1 MNKNLTENYISKN
14 KNKRK
19 SNAQIKI
26 ENKIEKIA
34 SKSIDNEKRGK
45 KNIRLVKKKIEM
57 NENTKSLYNLNLR
70 DYTSNS
76 LKQFVVLTS
85 KEYIDFFK

>member
-1 MNKNLTENYISKN
+1 MIFLK
-14 KNKRK
+14 
-19 SNAQIKI
+19 IKL
-26 ENKIEKIA
+26 ENKSEKIP

-45 KNIRLVKKKIEM
+45 NIRLMKKKIEM

>member
-1 MNKNLTENYISKN
+1 M
-14 KNKRK
+14 
-19 SNAQIKI
+19 
-26 ENKIEKIA
+26 
-34 SKSIDNEKRGK
+34 K
-45 KNIRLVKKKIEM
+45 KNIRLLKKKIEM

>member
-1 MNKNLTENYISKN
+1 MKKYHPKVLIMKNE
-14 KNKRK
+14 
-19 SNAQIKI
+19 
-26 ENKIEKIA
+26 E
-34 SKSIDNEKRGK
+34 K
-45 KNIRLVKKKIEM
+45 KNISLVKKKIEM